1 MNFANLHSWNLT
13 PTQAVALQRRL
24 ASRIDCKSPFDRCEL
39 IAGADVSY
47 NRFSPIF
54 YAAVVVLRTCDWSI
68 VEKAHAIGRS
78 PFPYVPGLLSFRE
91 GPIVLEAFSKL
102 QCRPDAVMFDGQGFA
117 HPRRFGLACHVG
129 LWLGLPSLGCAKT
142 RLIGTH
148 REPGKQRGCRTALR
162 DGADV
167 IGSVLRTKPNVKPL
181 FVSTGHLFDLP
192 SAVRLVLRSCRG
204 YRLPEPT
211 RQAHLYVNEL
221 RRKYPFQAAKPA
233 NELLV
238 SLEHA

>member
-1 MNFANLHSWNLT
+1 MNIAELHSWTLS
-13 PTQAVALQRRL
+13 PTEAVALQRQL
-24 ASRIDCKSPFDRCEL
+24 VGLIDCNTPCNSCEL

-47 NRFSPIF
+47 SRLSPIF
-54 YAAVVVLRTCDWSI
+54 YAAVVVLRTDDWSV
-68 VEKAHAIGRS
+68 VEKAHAIGES

-102 QCRPDAVMFDGQGFA
+102 SCRPDAVMFDGQGLA

-142 RLIGTH
+142 RLIGEH
-148 REPGKQRGCRTALR
+148 REPGQRRGCRTALR
-162 DGADV
+162 DQGDV
-167 IGSVLRTKPNVKPL
+167 IGSVVRTKANVKPL
-181 FVSTGHLFDLP
+181 YVSAGHLIDLP

-211 RQAHLYVNEL
+211 RQAHLVVNEL
-221 RRKYPFQAAKPA
+221 RRTHSFHGP
-233 NELLV
+233 
-238 SLEHA
+238 